1 MAVNRRSFVKACG
14 ALPFVG
20 KAVAGAQAA
29 KLAGICSP
37 NAAEMALGVSGD
49 QTSNAT
55 SNVGPSRQFDQRAV
69 LRKLME
75 SPEARAEFESL
86 LYQQNSR
93 VHYLDVDLA
102 TKRSFS
108 LAAKVTFQRQRN
120 VRRALEHDW
129 LYENPW
135 RGAHEFLRDFAK
147 RFFFAT

>member
-1 MAVNRRSFVKACG
+1 MAVNRRSFVKAFG

-20 KAVAGAQAA
+20 NAVAGAQAA

-49 QTSNAT
+49 QTA
-55 SNVGPSRQFDQRAV
+55 NVGPSRQFDQRAV

-86 LYQQNSR
+86 LYQQNSH
-93 VHYLDVDLA
+93 VPYLDVDLA

-129 LYENPW
+129 LHENPW
-135 RGAHEFLRDFAK
+135 RGAHDFLRDFAK

>member
-1 MAVNRRSFVKACG
+1 MAVNRRSFVKVCG

-29 KLAGICSP
+29 KLAGIYSP
-37 NAAEMALGVSGD
+37 NAAEMALGSVAAVPSG
-49 QTSNAT
+49 QSVT
-55 SNVGPSRQFDQRAV
+55 SRQFDQRAV

-86 LYQQNSR
+86 LYQQNSH
-93 VHYLDVDLA
+93 VPYLDVDLA

-120 VRRALEHDW
+120 VHRALEHDW
-129 LYENPW
+129 LSGSPW
-135 RGAHEFLRDFAK
+135 AKAHDFLYDFAK